1 MSITADPV
9 GEFHAVVEGRP
20 DVDRYAVFARL
31 RDERPVFY
39 SDQLDAW
46 VLSRYD
52 DVRTV
57 LEDEERFW
65 SLTEGRGAPIYG
77 RSLLQWRGREHN
89 KKAGPVVKRIRSPR
103 AVTGEVQ
110 PAVRAIAARRA
121 DMLPVGEP
129 VDLKAEYAMW
139 VPLLVIC
146 DLLDVSEAAAFV
158 DWYHAIASGGISS
171 IHRPGSRDDAFRA
184 LEEVKE
190 FLEPIIE
197 ERRRSPGEDMIS
209 DLATATYDDEPL
221 PHVEIV
227 ATVAFLLTAG
237 VETSERL
244 LTSLLRRAA
253 LDPAEWAAIREHAE
267 DEPWLTA
274 LAAEALRF
282 YPPVQG
288 LTRRAEGNAEFHG
301 QAIGHGQR
309 LVVLLA
315 AANRDPAMFDDP
327 DRFDPARF
335 AAEAERQFTTAGRVL
350 PFGAGRHHCAGSRLA
365 KVEIVEALAALGRRF
380 ERLHPAGELPEAEG
394 LMLRSPPA
402 LPVVLEAAV

>member
-1 MSITADPV
+1 MSIAADPV
-9 GEFHAVVEGRP
+9 SDFHAVVEGRP
-20 DVDRYAVFARL
+20 GIDRYAVFARL
-31 RDERPVFY
+31 REERPVFF
-39 SDQLDAW
+39 SAPLDAW
-46 VLSRYD
+46 VLTRYE

-65 SLTEGRGAPIYG
+65 ALTEGRGAPIYG

-110 PAVRAIAARRA
+110 PAVREIAARRA
-121 DMLPVGEP
+121 DLLPVGEP
-129 VDLKAEYAMW
+129 VDVKAEYAMW

-146 DLLDVSEAAAFV
+146 ELLDVSEAAAFV

-197 ERRRSPGEDMIS
+197 ERRRAPGEDMIS
-209 DLATATYDDEPL
+209 DLATATYDGEPL
-221 PHVEIV
+221 PHAEIV

-253 LDPAEWAAIREHAE
+253 LDPPEWRSIRDHAE

-288 LTRRAEGNAEFHG
+288 LTRRAEGEVEFHG
-301 QAIGHGQR
+301 QPIGRGER
-309 LVVLLA
+309 IVVLLA
-315 AANRDPAMFDDP
+315 SANRDPSVFDEP

-335 AAEAERQFTTAGRVL
+335 GDDAERQFTTAGRVL

-365 KVEIVEALAALGRRF
+365 KVEIVEALAALARRF
-380 ERLHPAGELPEAEG
+380 ARLEPAGELPEAEG

-402 LPVVLEAAV
+402 LPVVLG